1 MSGFRDQRI
10 CSGKKEERKGGGSV
24 KAGGN
29 GRAFWPGNEIVSEAA
44 LRAGCTFFAGYP
56 ITPSSEI
63 AAHLALRLPQVG
75 GTFIQMEDEIAAMGA
90 VIGASLAGAKALT
103 ATSGPGLSLKQE
115 NIGFAMMAEVP
126 CVIVDVQR
134 GGPSTGLPTAPS
146 QSDIMQA
153 RWGTHGD
160 HSVIALTPLYPKE
173 VYIETVRA
181 FHLAE
186 LYRTP
191 VYLMLDEIIAHTTE
205 SFDIPTDEEC
215 GIIKPRSDYAEAAKN
230 SWRPFYDFYSGKHLH
245 ITGLSHTAEGFP
257 TTNPAIVQ
265 KSIEHLVNKIVLAE
279 PELERNDSFM
289 LDDAEI
295 AVICFGSPG
304 RSAREAVLRA
314 REKGIKV
321 GIFRLVTFWPFPVE
335 TVRKLVD
342 RVKAVVV
349 PEMNMGML
357 SLQVEKSAMRRDVKI
372 LGVNIVGG
380 ISIEPQLILNAIEEA
395 QRGF

>member
-1 MSGFRDQRI
+1 MSYPV
-10 CSGKKEERKGGGSV
+10 S
-24 KAGGN
+24 
-29 GRAFWPGNEIVSEAA
+29 GRAFMAGNEIISEAA

-63 AAHLALRLPQVG
+63 AAHMALRLPQVG

-90 VIGASLAGAKALT
+90 VIGASLAGAKTMT

-115 NIGFAMMAEVP
+115 NIGFAMIAEVP

-146 QSDIMQA
+146 QGDIMQA

-160 HSVIALTPLYPKE
+160 HAVIALTPLYPRE
-173 VYIETVRA
+173 VYVETVRA

-191 VYLMLDEIIAHTTE
+191 VYVMVDEIIAHTTE
-205 SFDIPTDEEC
+205 SFELPADAGP
-215 GIIKPRSDYAEAAKN
+215 IKPRQEYAEAAVN
-230 SWRPFYDFYSGKHLH
+230 TWRPFYDFFQGKHLH
-245 ITGLSHTAEGFP
+245 ITGLSHTQEGFP
-257 TTNPAIVQ
+257 TVNPEIVHR
-265 KSIEHLVNKIVLAE
+265 SNLHIVNKIVNAQ
-279 PELERNDSFM
+279 PALERNEEYM

-304 RSAREAVLRA
+304 RSAREAVNRA
-314 REKGIKV
+314 RAKGIKA
-321 GIFRLVTFWPFPVE
+321 GIFRIITFWPFPVE
-335 TVRKLVD
+335 TVRKLTD

-349 PEMNMGML
+349 PEMNLGML
-357 SLQVEKSAMRRDVKI
+357 SLQVEKSAMRRDVRI
-372 LGVNIVGG
+372 IGVNVTGG
-380 ISIEPQLILNAIEEA
+380 VPIEPQQILTAIEEA
-395 QRGF
+395 YHGV

>member
-1 MSGFRDQRI
+1 MSHD
-10 CSGKKEERKGGGSV
+10 
-24 KAGGN
+24 N
-29 GRAFWPGNEIVSEAA
+29 GRVFWPGNETIAEAA
-44 LRAGCTFFAGYP
+44 IRAGCMFFGGYP

-63 AAHLALRLPQVG
+63 AAHLALRLPQLG

-90 VIGASLAGAKALT
+90 VIGASLAGVKAMT

-134 GGPSTGLPTAPS
+134 GGPSTGLPTAPA
-146 QSDIMQA
+146 QGDIMQA

-160 HSVIALTPLYPKE
+160 HASITLTPLYPRE

-186 LYRTP
+186 QYRTP
-191 VYLMLDEIIAHTTE
+191 VYVLIDEIIAHTTE
-205 SFDIPTDEEC
+205 SFTIPSDAEC
-215 GIIKPRSDYAEAAKN
+215 GVIKPRSAYADAQPN
-230 SWRPFYDFYSGKHLH
+230 SWRPFYDYFQGKHMH
-245 ITGLSHTAEGFP
+245 ITGLSHTPEGFP

-265 KSIEHLVNKIVLAE
+265 KSIEHIVNKIVKAE
-279 PELERNDSFM
+279 ADLERNEEYM

-295 AVICFGSPG
+295 AVVTFGSPG
-304 RSAREAVLRA
+304 RSSREAIHWA

-321 GIFRLVTFWPFPVE
+321 GMYRPITFWPFPVE

-357 SLQVEKSAMRRDVKI
+357 SLQVEKSAMRRDVRI
-372 LGVNIVGG
+372 IGVNVVGG
-380 ISIEPQLILNAIEEA
+380 TSIEPQLILNAIEEA
-395 QRGF
+395 HHGV

>member
-1 MSGFRDQRI
+1 MSHD
-10 CSGKKEERKGGGSV
+10 
-24 KAGGN
+24 N
-29 GRAFWPGNEIVSEAA
+29 GRVFWPGNEIVAEAA
-44 LRAGCTFFAGYP
+44 IRAGCTFFGGYP

-63 AAHLALRLPQVG
+63 AAHMALRLPQIG
-75 GTFIQMEDEIAAMGA
+75 GAFIQMEDEIAAMGA
-90 VIGASLAGAKALT
+90 VIGASLAGVKAMT

-134 GGPSTGLPTAPS
+134 GGPSTGLPTAPA
-146 QSDIMQA
+146 QGDIMQA

-160 HSVIALTPLYPKE
+160 HSIIALTPTYPQE
-173 VYIETVRA
+173 LYIETVRA

-191 VYLMLDEIIAHTTE
+191 VYVLLDEIMAHTTE
-205 SFDIPTDEEC
+205 SFVIPTDEEC
-215 GIIKPRSDYAEAAKN
+215 GVIKPRKEYKEASVN
-230 SWRPFYDFYSGKHLH
+230 SWRPFYDYFEGKHLH
-245 ITGLSHTAEGFP
+245 ITGLSHTQEGYP

-265 KSIEHLVNKIVLAE
+265 KSIEHLVNKIVNDQPA
-279 PELERNDSFM
+279 LEHNEEYL

-295 AVICFGSPG
+295 AVITFGAPG
-304 RSAREAVLRA
+304 RSAREAVDRA
-314 REKGIKV
+314 RAKGIKV
-321 GIFRLVTFWPFPVE
+321 GIFRPITFWPFPVE

-357 SLQVEKSAMRRDVKI
+357 SLQVEKSAMRRDVRI
-372 LGVNIVGG
+372 IGVNVVGG
-380 ISIEPQLILNAIEEA
+380 ISIEPQLIVNAIEEA
-395 QRGF
+395 HHGV